1 MDVVGPIELS
11 TSGNKYL
18 VTFQDELTKFGEC
31 VASENITAYTVA
43 KAFVETI
50 VCRHGLP
57 KILLTDNGVNFTSK
71 MFEEVCKLLKV
82 EHITSTVYHAQ
93 TVGCVERWHRTLG
106 QYLRI
111 FTEGRPDWDEIIPY
125 ALFVYNTTKH
135 NSTKFTPHFLV
146 YGFDT
151 EIPTSLKQSPDPI
164 YNYEDYVSVLKN
176 KLRTVHE
183 LARKNI
189 LSSKL
194 HNKKMYDM

>member
-1 MDVVGPIELS
+1 
-11 TSGNKYL
+11 
-18 VTFQDELTKFGEC
+18 
-31 VASENITAYTVA
+31 
-43 KAFVETI
+43 
-50 VCRHGLP
+50 
-57 KILLTDNGVNFTSK
+57 
-71 MFEEVCKLLKV
+71 MFDEVCKLLKV

-111 FTEGRPDWDEIIPY
+111 FTEGRPDWDEIISY
-125 ALFVYNTTKH
+125 ALFVYNTTRH

-151 EIPTSLKQSPDPI
+151 EIPTSLKQSPNPI

-194 HNKKMYDM
+194 HNKKTYDRTHNNPVNFQVGDLVLVYNEVKKHKFDSLYVGPFEVISVPSDENCLIKMGRKTKLLHKDKLKLVEKAKIGE